1 MKKEKKDV
9 ILELCGYLRPG
20 VYYTGKVIK
29 TICKD
34 NKINTKNIFNE
45 IHNEYYK
52 SESLSRIIYVDCNGI
67 SCFSLNPKI
76 DFSRERE
83 LCESKTIIGM
93 AQTISKII
101 DKQNKKTILDW
112 INNQFENKL
121 QTTVQDFVSKEFQ
134 NEILPVLKQHISIK
148 LSNIKVTSKEQV
160 KVCIKEVLREWLT
173 KIIEENRV

>member
-1 MKKEKKDV
+1 
-9 ILELCGYLRPG
+9 
-20 VYYTGKVIK
+20 
-29 TICKD
+29 
-34 NKINTKNIFNE
+34 
-45 IHNEYYK
+45 
-52 SESLSRIIYVDCNGI
+52 
-67 SCFSLNPKI
+67 
-76 DFSRERE
+76 
-83 LCESKTIIGM
+83 M